1 MEAIWQG
8 LGNLRRMKKRMVP
21 LDAPLLP
28 RSPGVLTLRF
38 VAASEPGLEPGLD
51 RLLGPHDLER
61 AHVHHQGRESR
72 SGGP

>member
-28 RSPGVLTLRF
+28 HSPGVLTLSLR
-38 VAASEPGLEPGLD
+38 
-51 RLLGPHDLER
+51 
-61 AHVHHQGRESR
+61 R
-72 SGGP
+72 SF